1 MRLGLGEKW
10 RKKDLGM
17 KIVVGENGRTIV
29 NHHEEDETYSKR
41 REVRKNMNKGKKSKK
56 MKGISIKSK
65 LYAF

>member
-1 MRLGLGEKW
+1 
-10 RKKDLGM
+10 M